1 VSLRLKLVLTLVTL
15 SVAVT
20 GVLGVSTYRT
30 TRGELLEEVDR
41 SLEQAAAALAG
52 RARSVIERQ
61 TGPPGA
67 LRREPLRAS
76 SDLEA
81 LMVLGNGVSV
91 PLSGDA
97 RVGVLPVT
105 ERALGSAGPVEI
117 LDTVDVAGVPY
128 RVLAARGPRPAV
140 VQVARDLSEVE
151 RVLGALRTR
160 TLVIGALVASV
171 AAAVGS
177 VLARQFTRPI
187 ERLAAAAEEVRST
200 GRLDLSVPESGGSET
215 SRLGA
220 SFNEMLAALAA
231 SRAAQQQLVQDAGH
245 ELRTP
250 LTSIRTN
257 VYALRQLDA
266 LAPVDRDQVLADL
279 ESETEELSSIVD
291 EIVEVATETRA
302 PEPEVTL
309 DLGALVERV
318 AERVA
323 ARSGRPVSFTADESV
338 VVGRR
343 RELERVVTNL
353 IGNSVKFDLS
363 GTPIDVSVRAG
374 VVVVADHGPGFDP
387 SDLPRVFDRFYRAD
401 SARASSGS
409 GLGLAIVRQI
419 VEEHGGS
426 VAAANSAEGG
436 AMVRVE
442 LPLATHPWP
451 SAPI

>member
-1 VSLRLKLVLTLVTL
+1 MSLRLKLVLTLVTL

-30 TRGELLEEVDR
+30 TRAELFGEVDR

-67 LRREPLRAS
+67 GRREPLRAS

-81 LMVLGNGVSV
+81 LVVLGNGQSV
-91 PLSGDA
+91 PLTGDA
-97 RVGVLPVT
+97 GLGVQPVT
-105 ERALGSAGPVEI
+105 EAALGSAGPVEVI
-117 LDTVDVAGVPY
+117 DTVDVDDVRY

-160 TLVIGALVASV
+160 TVVIGALVATI
-171 AAAVGS
+171 AAAVGA
-177 VLARQFTRPI
+177 LMARQFTRPI
-187 ERLAAAAEEVRST
+187 EQLAAAAEQVRST

-220 SFNEMLAALAA
+220 SFNEMLATLAA
-231 SRAAQQQLVQDAGH
+231 SRSAQQQLVQDAGH

-266 LAPVDRDQVLADL
+266 LAPEDRDRVLADL

-309 DLGALVERV
+309 DLGVLVERV
-318 AERVA
+318 AEREA
-323 ARSGRPVSFTADESV
+323 TRSGRPVSFTVDGSV

-343 RELERVVTNL
+343 RDLERVVTNL
-353 IGNSVKFDLS
+353 IGNAVKFDPS
-363 GTPIDVSVRAG
+363 GSPIDVSVRAG
-374 VVVVADHGPGFDP
+374 VLVVADHGPGFDP
-387 SDLPRVFDRFYRAD
+387 SDLPRVFDRFFRAD
-401 SARASSGS
+401 SARSSPGS

-419 VEEHGGS
+419 VEEHGGT
-426 VAAANSAEGG
+426 VAAANSPGGG
-436 AMVRVE
+436 AMVRVQ
-442 LPLATHPWP
+442 LPLATPP
-451 SAPI
+451 RPPLPV